1 MASTNLFEITPSTT
15 WEATQTAPSARE
27 EEEETQV
34 YEVTEA
40 GEDDD
45 EVLVAMNML
54 HNQLVLN
61 MEKRKEKRVRFAGVE
76 MPERQRKSVPEPST
90 APSITKSEKESLSK
104 FPGASNHADELS
116 LTTYPTPATKAN
128 PVVTV
133 VNPTTTIAKK
143 PADGPQFKYQSP
155 IEDPSI
161 PSSVLN
167 RALDTSILLS
177 HRELLAIAPDLRKQV
192 RELISPKRI
201 AVYTFTGAETN
212 AEAYIRERYNRVN
225 LQGGQVSI
233 DSAHLRQ
240 IKATVEDHTKCECVL
255 DQGCTIV
262 AMRKDVWAR
271 SGLALRQDQVLVMES
286 ANESRDRTMGKLPM
300 VRFGIGG
307 YSFLLQV
314 HIVDKSPCEVLLG

>member
-1 MASTNLFEITPSTT
+1 
-15 WEATQTAPSARE
+15 
-27 EEEETQV
+27 
-34 YEVTEA
+34 
-40 GEDDD
+40 
-45 EVLVAMNML
+45 
-54 HNQLVLN
+54 VLN

-90 APSITKSEKESLSK
+90 APSVTRSEKESLSK
-104 FPGASNHADELS
+104 SPGASNRADEPS

-167 RALDTSILLS
+167 RALNTPILLS

-201 AVYTFTGAETN
+201 AVYTFAGAETDT
-212 AEAYIRERYNRVN
+212 EAYIRERYNRVD
-225 LQGGQVSI
+225 LRGGQVGV

-240 IKATVEDHTKCECVL
+240 IEATIEDHTKCECVL

-262 AMRKDVWAR
+262 AMRKDVWTR
-271 SGLALRQDQVLVMES
+271 SGLALRRDQILTMES
-286 ANESRDRTMGKLPM
+286 ANESRDKTMGKLLM
-300 VRFGIGG
+300 VRFDIGG

-314 HIVDKSPCEVLLG
+314 HVIDKSPCKVLLG